1 MFSADKPKNLSL
13 LFYNKTHKNASRK
26 EPFLKSVKKNFRRR
40 SRKAFPS
47 EKDRRQKTGCAR
59 SAPRGRRNPHEKVN
73 DSRSREKR
81 RRSESERGGGNAR
94 KEKYLSKT
102 LEGTCRA
109 FDGTAGHYFVDY
121 FFIHTH
127 LRHRRRIQG
136 YVL

>member
-1 MFSADKPKNLSL
+1 MFSADTPKNLAL
-13 LFYNKTHKNASRK
+13 LFYNKTHENASRK

-47 EKDRRQKTGCAR
+47 EKTDDKKQGAAR
-59 SAPRGRRNPHEKVN
+59 SAPRGRRNPHEKGN

-81 RRSESERGGGNAR
+81 RGSESERSGGNAR